1 MVKDK
6 INLVAGSKISAEERC
21 ATGISGFDNLCEG
34 GLISDSINLV
44 IGNAGAGKTTFS
56 LQFLNHGASKA
67 NENGLYV
74 SFEPEIT
81 DLYRAGKKMGLD
93 LETLDKKG
101 KLKFV
106 KFDTNSSIKEMQS
119 KLTSLVAKY
128 DIRRVVF
135 DPINVFA
142 IDLPKEATLRKQIY
156 ELASLLKK
164 LNVCVLIAGEADEE
178 KSEGYGLADEI
189 TFTKY
194 LVDGV
199 IELYSS
205 GLSGEGDRAL
215 RISKMRMTNHFR
227 GPVGMR
233 ITSEGVKV
241 LK

>member
-142 IDLPKEATLRKQIY
+142 IDLPKDTSSRRQIY
-156 ELASLLKK
+156 DLLVLFKK
-164 LNVCVLIAGEADEE
+164 LNVCVVIAGEADEDKE
-178 KSEGYGLADEI
+178 ICLSEEI
-189 TFTKY
+189 TFSKY

-199 IELYSS
+199 VELYNS
-205 GLSGEGDRAL
+205 GISGEGDRAL
-215 RISKMRMTNHFR
+215 RIVKMRMTNHFI
-227 GPVGMR
+227 GPVGMN
-233 ITSEGVKV
+233 ITSSGIKV
-241 LK
+241 LKP